1 MTQDALDV
9 AGNALVTR
17 LGGKWSGGRGMCLC
31 PAHPDRTPS
40 LSVRIGERRL
50 LFHCFAGCDQQAVI
64 AAVRYTLA
72 SALSGG
78 PLDRES
84 TARAKDGSEDW
95 VRARAQALW
104 DEAHA
109 LQGSP
114 AAAYL
119 EARGIFTP
127 CAQLRYHP
135 CTPVRIGGR
144 LARRPAMIARIS
156 DECGTL
162 AIQRCFLDLPRSKL
176 SMDLKPAR
184 RMLGRPGAGAV
195 RLFAHGEVLGLAEG
209 IETAL
214 AASVLLGMP
223 VWAVL
228 GSARFAR
235 VRVPANVARIV
246 LLPDADQAGVQAAR
260 RARDA
265 FRAERQDNRAL
276 GGRVGAR
283 DARIVMPWHGL
294 NDWNDVLRHISGP
307 G

>member
-1 MTQDALDV
+1 MTQDALEV

-64 AAVRYTLA
+64 AAVRSILA
-72 SALSGG
+72 SALTGRL
-78 PLDRES
+78 LDRES
-84 TARAKDGSEDW
+84 AARAKDGNDDW
-95 VRARAQALW
+95 VRARARALW

-119 EARGIFTP
+119 EARGIFTS

-135 CTPVRIGGR
+135 CTPVRVAGQ
-144 LARRPAMIARIS
+144 LARGPAMIARIS

-162 AIQRCFLDLPRSKL
+162 AIQRCFLDLPRSRL

-195 RLFAHGEVLGLAEG
+195 RLSAHGEVLGLAEG

-214 AASVLLGMP
+214 AASILLEIP

-246 LLPDADQAGVQAAR
+246 LLPDADHAGVQAAR

-265 FRAERQDNRAL
+265 FRAESQDSGAL
-276 GGRVGAR
+276 GGRVGTR

-294 NDWNDVLRHISGP
+294 NDWNDVLRHRSGFA
-307 G
+307 